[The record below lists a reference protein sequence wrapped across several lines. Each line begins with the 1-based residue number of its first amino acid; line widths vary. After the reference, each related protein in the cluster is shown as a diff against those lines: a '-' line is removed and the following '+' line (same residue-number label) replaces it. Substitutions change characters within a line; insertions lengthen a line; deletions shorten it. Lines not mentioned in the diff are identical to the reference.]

1 MLSISLS
8 KNRKR
13 TVKKKEF
20 KLKLERKNLNRSYEI
35 MIYHAA
41 TAAKLFQSCPTLCD
55 PIDGSP
61 PGIPSLGFSRQ
72 EHWSGLP
79 IPSPMHE
86 SEK

>member
-13 TVKKKEF
+13 AVKKKEF

-41 TAAKLFQSCPTLCD
+41 TAAKLLQSCPTL
-55 PIDGSP
+55 
-61 PGIPSLGFSRQ
+61 
-72 EHWSGLP
+72 
-79 IPSPMHE
+79 
-86 SEK
+86 